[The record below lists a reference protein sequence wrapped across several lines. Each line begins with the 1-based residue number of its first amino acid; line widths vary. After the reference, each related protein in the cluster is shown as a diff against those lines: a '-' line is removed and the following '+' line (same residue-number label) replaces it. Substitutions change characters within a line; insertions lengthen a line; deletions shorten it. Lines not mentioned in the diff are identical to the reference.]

1 MKLVDVHASPEAPDV
16 LYRLLGERS
25 PEVNIS
31 HRAMPSW
38 EQHCAFVASKPYDA
52 WYLIEV
58 DGSKV
63 GAIYLSKTNEI
74 GIFLFRAHRG
84 AGYGKR
90 AVAMLM
96 ERHPRDRY
104 LANINP
110 ENEASIA
117 FFRDLGFHHI
127 QNTYEKR

>member
-1 MKLVDVHASPEAPDV
+1 MKLVDAHTSPEAPDV
-16 LYRLLGERS
+16 LYRLLEERS

-52 WYLIEV
+52 WYLIEA
-58 DGSKV
+58 DGGKV

-74 GIFLFRAHRG
+74 GIFLFRSHRG

-90 AVAMLM
+90 AVTMLM

-110 ENEASIA
+110 KNDASIA
-117 FFRDLGFHHI
+117 FFRELGFHHI